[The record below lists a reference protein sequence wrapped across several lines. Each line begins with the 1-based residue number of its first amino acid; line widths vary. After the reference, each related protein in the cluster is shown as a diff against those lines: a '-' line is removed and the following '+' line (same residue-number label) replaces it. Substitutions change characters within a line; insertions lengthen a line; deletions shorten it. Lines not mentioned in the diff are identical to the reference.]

1 MIELI
6 LYIAIIGLVVYA
18 ITALIPMPAPF
29 KTIIYV
35 IAAIACLLIL
45 LRALPGLGVNL
56 P

>member
-6 LYIAIIGLVVYA
+6 VYIAIIGLIVYVIPAVV
-18 ITALIPMPAPF
+18 PMPAPF

-35 IAAIACLLIL
+35 VGAIVCLLIL
-45 LRALPGLGVNL
+45 LRALPGLGVDL